1 MRTSAAIA
9 PSLLANTG
17 FRSISEISGK
27 SLTSW
32 LTRTIRLDSA
42 SRFTGS
48 LPRTPLSISAA
59 WMPSSMEIASSRV
72 AGARRNVMSLSTSTS
87 TPPRPN
93 ATSLP
98 KLPSVTAPTITSWPP
113 LIICWIC
120 TPTMLALALYFF
132 ALAMIWS

>member
-1 MRTSAAIA
+1 MA
-9 PSLLANTG
+9 PSLLAKIG

-42 SRFTGS
+42 SRLIGS

-59 WMPSSMEIASSRV
+59 WMPSSMERASSRV
-72 AGARRNVMSLSTSTS
+72 AGARRKVMSLSTSTS
-87 TPPRPN
+87 TPPMPN

-98 KLPSVTAPTITSWPP
+98 KLLSVTAPTITSWPP
-113 LIICWIC
+113 LIICCTC
-120 TPTMLALALYFF
+120 TPTTRASALYFF
-132 ALAMIWS
+132 ALAMMVS